1 MAPTGREY
9 GYIGFLFCD
18 QWIQNA
24 SGRRVLLLLGP
35 RGPEKKSEPTKAA
48 LPGSQTF
55 ALSAAEPAA
64 PAGGTS
70 APAKQPGVAPVP
82 PA

>member
-1 MAPTGREY
+1 MAILVFSSAT
-9 GYIGFLFCD
+9 
-18 QWIQNA
+18 
-24 SGRRVLLLLGP
+24 SGCRTRLAGRVLSLLRP

-55 ALSAAEPAA
+55 ALSVAEPVA